1 MLCRPGKPSRRRT
14 YCPGLMSA
22 GGQSKHYWKHIEMIT
37 INIDPVIFS
46 IGHFMLRWY
55 SLIVVTAIIVGVWLS
70 AREAERKGFKKEE
83 IYDSALYVVL
93 AGLLGARLF
102 HVLDHWPDEYAAN
115 PIRALYI
122 WEGGLAI
129 WGGVVGGLIAVVILA
144 WRRGWRLPA
153 LLDAAAP
160 GVVLAQAIGRIACV
174 ITGDAM
180 GKTTSGPFGFAY
192 TSPNAMVP
200 QLGVYY
206 TPMPVYELIANLGIF
221 ALLWQLRKRNW
232 PDGLLFLVYLSLY
245 SVMRFL
251 LAFTSS
257 YQIIVLGLTQSQIVA
272 ILALAVALPLIIL
285 TQLRQPKVVALNK
298 DG

>member
-1 MLCRPGKPSRRRT
+1 
-14 YCPGLMSA
+14 
-22 GGQSKHYWKHIEMIT
+22 MIT
-37 INIDPVIFS
+37 ISIDPIIFS

-55 SLIVVTAIIVGVWLS
+55 SLIVLTAIVVGVWLA
-70 AREAERKGFKKEE
+70 AREAERKGFNKEE

-93 AGLLGARLF
+93 AGLIGARLF
-102 HVLDHWPDEYAAN
+102 HVLDHWPDEFAAN
-115 PIRALYI
+115 PMRALYI

-129 WGGVVGGLIAVVILA
+129 WGGVIGGLIAVAILA

-153 LLDAAAP
+153 LLDAVAP
-160 GVVLAQAIGRIACV
+160 GLVLAQAIGRLACV

-180 GKTTSGPFGFAY
+180 GKPTTGPLGFAY

-200 QLGVYY
+200 KLGVYY
-206 TPMPVYELIANLGIF
+206 TPMPVYELLANLGIF

-245 SVMRFL
+245 SLMRFW

-257 YQIIVLGLTQSQIVA
+257 YQIIAFGLTQSQIIALVVLLTVLP
-272 ILALAVALPLIIL
+272 ILVRMQLHRYKAALS
-285 TQLRQPKVVALNK
+285 R
-298 DG
+298 

>member
-1 MLCRPGKPSRRRT
+1 
-14 YCPGLMSA
+14 
-22 GGQSKHYWKHIEMIT
+22 MIT

-55 SLIVVTAIIVGVWLS
+55 SLIVVTAVIVGVWLG
-70 AREAERKGFKKEE
+70 AREAERKGFKKEA

-115 PIRALYI
+115 PVRALYI

-129 WGGVVGGLIAVVILA
+129 WGAVIGGVIAVAILA

-160 GVVLAQAIGRIACV
+160 GLVLAQAIGRLACV

-180 GKTTSGPFGFAY
+180 GKPTTGPFGFAY

-206 TPMPVYELIANLGIF
+206 APMPVYELVANLGIF
-221 ALLWQLRKRNW
+221 ALLWWLRKRNW

-245 SVMRFL
+245 SLMRFS

-257 YQIIVLGLTQSQIVA
+257 YQIIAFGLTQSQIIA
-272 ILALAVALPLIIL
+272 LIALAVAIPL
-285 TQLRQPKVVALNK
+285 VVLVQRRRMNMERV
-298 DG
+298 